1 MMQEMIMRVL
11 LSAIVFSMAIVAT
24 SLVATAIGA
33 DKTCLLGDRQEFF
46 DSVKTLNPKIY
57 RATPKAL
64 ATILGKINAPRLAA
78 KSYALD
84 ADELYLGIFTTK
96 EGTVMAGIVMF
107 KDGCIVP
114 GTVTSMNIEQWAAFM
129 EIIGLKREDFYDL
142 KEATS

>member
-1 MMQEMIMRVL
+1 MRRFLAAVL
-11 LSAIVFSMAIVAT
+11 FFAFAG
-24 SLVATAIGA
+24 TAIAA

-64 ATILGKINAPRLAA
+64 ATILDKINAPRLAA
-78 KSYALD
+78 KSYALE
-84 ADELYLGIFTTK
+84 ADELYLGVFTTK
-96 EGTVMAGIVMF
+96 QGTVMAGIVMF

-129 EIIGLKREDFYDL
+129 EMIGLKREDFYDL

>member
-1 MMQEMIMRVL
+1 MRRFLAAVL
-11 LSAIVFSMAIVAT
+11 FLAFAGSAIA
-24 SLVATAIGA
+24 A

-78 KSYALD
+78 KSYALE

-129 EIIGLKREDFYDL
+129 EMIGLKREDFYDL